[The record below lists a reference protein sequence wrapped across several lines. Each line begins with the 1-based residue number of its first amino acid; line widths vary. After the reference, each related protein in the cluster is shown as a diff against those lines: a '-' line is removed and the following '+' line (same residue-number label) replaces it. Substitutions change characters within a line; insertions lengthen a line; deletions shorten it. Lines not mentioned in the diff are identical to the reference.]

1 MYNIEVFTKQ
11 GLDTKPAKEYIY
23 IKAGMI
29 PTVYDKGSKIT
40 NC

>member
-11 GLDTKPAKEYIY
+11 GLDTNAAKEYIY
-23 IKAGMI
+23 RKAGMI
-29 PTVYDKGSKIT
+29 PAVYDKGSKIT